1 MLKTLFNDTEVKMNT
16 IEHYYDGE
24 SEDNTSIFKCSKELA
39 EKGYLYSNNGL
50 LCPITDDKY
59 INIGRTD
66 KKYSYTFV
74 EHEGNNFKY
83 ISSAY
88 TCKESITEEK
98 DSRTR
103 KLNEYWSR
111 IDNTTDINPILSA
124 IAVDLM
130 NEDNFSQVNQT
141 FDVYENKQKSTTDT
155 ADSIDKAIEKRR
167 NPKLNAMAKKRAN
180 KVEKQI
186 KEVGLV
192 KYLDD
197 QLDKLHIGKHTNMYR
212 KLLGAFNI
220 MQGKGSYIFETI
232 AKAGEGK
239 SLEDEI
245 VFNLIIPK
253 QYIYRV
259 NNITT
264 SSFTR
269 YADKSM
275 YYFDR
280 TILLFGDMGS
290 NKSFANMEELL
301 NILKVLIT
309 EKEYIRDLSD
319 KAEDGNYSNKQL
331 KLKCESI
338 GGVYSSVINEFTRGD
353 SQLES
358 RTISSTPYGAKE
370 EDVMDFMIMLEYPN
384 SNESIEKKEA
394 EKELKKFQD
403 YLLSRVGADLIV
415 INPYGEVFKRYAL
428 NSEVPK
434 RELKQ
439 VMELFDAY
447 CKLTYFDC
455 DNVNGHLVASE
466 KQVKEFMKDI
476 CLENALIPY
485 ESDFLKM
492 LMAEEK
498 NTELVIVNNITEDN
512 LNPLD
517 TYYNDVLESMG
528 KGNMADITSF
538 SDLTYPEV
546 DQAVNRLLKLYK
558 LGGTSLDWKK
568 NVFFRISDIRRHYS
582 KYKAYKNIDNVQS
595 LIHRLVKK
603 GYVDSI
609 EYKDGK
615 QSIYYLTEQCNDI
628 TTPFE
633 LTNEDK
639 ESAERFLTKVGVIE
653 R

>member
-1 MLKTLFNDTEVKMNT
+1 MVTYNNDFEN
-16 IEHYYDGE
+16 EYDK
-24 SEDNTSIFKCSKELA
+24 SIFQCSSELTK
-39 EKGYLYSNNGL
+39 KGYMYTDDGL
-50 LCPITDDKY
+50 LCPLVENKY
-59 INIGRTD
+59 IKIGRNNN
-66 KKYSYTFV
+66 KYTYSLVEYENSTF
-74 EHEGNNFKY
+74 NY
-83 ISSAY
+83 ISSTY
-88 TCKESITEEK
+88 TCKESITEDKE
-98 DSRTR
+98 SRTK
-103 KLNEYWSR
+103 KLSEYWSK
-111 IDNTTDINPILSA
+111 INNSTDIKPILSS

-130 NEDNFSQVNQT
+130 NESNFAQVNQT
-141 FDVYENKQKSTTDT
+141 FSVYEEQQKQQSTAND
-155 ADSIDKAIEKRR
+155 DSLDREIERR
-167 NPKLNAMAKKRAN
+167 RSPKLNPFAKKDAEE
-180 KVEKQI
+180 VEEQI
-186 KEVGLV
+186 KEMGLV
-192 KYLDD
+192 KYLDN
-197 QLDKLHIGKHTNMYR
+197 QMDKLYIGNHTNMFR
-212 KLLGAFNI
+212 KTLGAFKI
-220 MQGKGSYIFETI
+220 MRGEGSYIFETI
-232 AKAGEGK
+232 AQAGEGK

-245 VFNLIIPK
+245 VFGMIIPK
-253 QYIYRV
+253 QYIYKV
-259 NNITT
+259 NSITK

-269 YADKSM
+269 YSDKNEC
-275 YYFDR
+275 YFDR
-280 TILLFGDMGS
+280 MILLFGDFGS
-290 NKSFANMEELL
+290 KKSFGSMEELL

-319 KAEDGNYSNKQL
+319 KTDDGNYSNKQL

-338 GGVYSSVINEFTRGD
+338 GGVYSSVINEFTQGD

-384 SNESIEKKEA
+384 SNESIEKEEA

-403 YLLSRVGADLIV
+403 YLLSRVGADIIV
-415 INPYGEVFKRYAL
+415 INPYGEVFKRYAF

-455 DNVNGHLVASE
+455 DNVNGHLIASE

-492 LMAEEK
+492 LMAEDKK
-498 NTELVIVNNITEDN
+498 NELVIIDNITEDN
-512 LNPLD
+512 LTPLD
-517 TYYNDVLESMG
+517 TYYNDVLESIG
-528 KGNMADITSF
+528 KGNIADITSF
-538 SDLTYPEV
+538 SDLTYSEI
-546 DQAVNRLLKLYK
+546 DKAVNRLLKLYK
-558 LGGTSLDWKK
+558 LGGTSSDWKE

-582 KYKAYKNIDNVQS
+582 KYKAYKNIDNVKG

-628 TTPFE
+628 ATPFE
-633 LTNEDK
+633 LTDEDK
-639 ESAERFLTKVGVIE
+639 ESAKLFLKKVGVV
-653 R
+653 

>member
-1 MLKTLFNDTEVKMNT
+1 MNT
-16 IEHYYDGE
+16 TEHYYDGE
-24 SEDNTSIFKCSKELA
+24 SEDTTSIFKCSTELA

-50 LCPITDDKY
+50 LCPISDSY
-59 INIGRTD
+59 YLNIGRTD
-66 KKYSYTFV
+66 KKYSYSFV
-74 EHEGNNFKY
+74 KNKGNDFKY

-103 KLNEYWSR
+103 KLNEYWSK
-111 IDNTTDINPILSA
+111 IDNTTDINPILST

-130 NEDNFSQVNQT
+130 NEDNFPQVNQT
-141 FDVYENKQKSTTDT
+141 FDVYENERKNLTTDT

-180 KVEKQI
+180 EVEKQI

-192 KYLDD
+192 KYLDN

-245 VFNLIIPK
+245 VFNHMIPK

-259 NNITT
+259 NSITT

-269 YADKSM
+269 YGDKSM

-280 TILLFGDMGS
+280 LILLFGDFGS
-290 NKSFANMEELL
+290 QKSFSSMEELL

-319 KAEDGNYSNKQL
+319 KADDGNYSNKQL
-331 KLKCESI
+331 KLKCQSI
-338 GGVYSSVINEFTRGD
+338 GGVYSSVINEFTQGD

-370 EDVMDFMIMLEYPN
+370 EDVMDFMIMLEYE
-384 SNESIEKKEA
+384 ESVQSKEKKKA
-394 EKELKKFQD
+394 EQELKKFQS
-403 YLLSRVGADLIV
+403 YLLNRVSDDIIV
-415 INPYGEVFKRYAL
+415 INPYGEVFKRHSL

-439 VMELFDAY
+439 SMELFNAY

-455 DNVNGHLVASE
+455 KTVNGHLIASE
-466 KQVKEFMKDI
+466 KQINDFMQNI

-492 LMAEEK
+492 LMAQGRK
-498 NTELVIVNNITEDN
+498 NELTIIGNITEDN

-517 TYYNDVLESMG
+517 TYYNDVLESIG
-528 KGNMADITSF
+528 KGNISDISSF
-538 SDLTYPEV
+538 SDLTYTEI

-558 LGGTSLDWKK
+558 LGGTSSDWKE

-582 KYKAYKNIDNVQS
+582 KYKAYKNIDNVQG

-615 QSIYYLTEQCNDI
+615 QSIYYLTEQCKDI

-633 LTNEDK
+633 LTEEDK
-639 ESAERFLTKVGVIE
+639 ESAEEFLKKVGVVK
-653 R
+653 

>member
-1 MLKTLFNDTEVKMNT
+1 MNT
-16 IEHYYDGE
+16 TEHYYDGE
-24 SEDNTSIFKCSKELA
+24 SEDTTSIFKCSKELA

-50 LCPITDDKY
+50 LCPISDSY
-59 INIGRTD
+59 YLNIGRTD
-66 KKYSYTFV
+66 KKYAYSFV
-74 EHEGNNFKY
+74 KNEGNDFKY

-98 DSRTR
+98 DSRTN
-103 KLNEYWSR
+103 KLNEYWSK
-111 IDNTTDINPILSA
+111 IDNRTDINPILTT

-130 NEDNFSQVNQT
+130 NEDNFSQVNKT
-141 FDVYENKQKSTTDT
+141 YDVYEHEKKKLSTATDESM
-155 ADSIDKAIEKRR
+155 DKSIDKRR
-167 NPKLNAMAKKRAN
+167 NPKLNSFRLQKAEE
-180 KVEKQI
+180 VEAELKT
-186 KEVGLV
+186 VGLV
-192 KYLDD
+192 KYLEK

-212 KLLGAFNI
+212 KILGAFKI
-220 MQGKGSYIFETI
+220 MLGEGSYIFETI

-245 VFNLIIPK
+245 VFGLIIPK
-253 QYIYRV
+253 QYIYKV
-259 NNITT
+259 NSITT

-269 YADKSM
+269 YGDKSM

-280 TILLFGDMGS
+280 MILLFGDFGS
-290 NKSFANMEELL
+290 QKSFGSMEELL

-319 KAEDGNYSNKQL
+319 KADDGNYSNKQL

-338 GGVYSSVINEFTRGD
+338 GGVYSSVINEFTQGD

-384 SNESIEKKEA
+384 SNESIEKEEA
-394 EKELKKFQD
+394 KKELKKFQD
-403 YLLSRVGADLIV
+403 YLLSRVGADIIV

-455 DNVNGHLVASE
+455 DNVNGHLIASE

-492 LMAEEK
+492 LMAEDKK
-498 NTELVIVNNITEDN
+498 NELVIIDNITEDN

-517 TYYNDVLESMG
+517 TYYNDVLESIG
-528 KGNMADITSF
+528 KGNIADITSF
-538 SDLTYPEV
+538 SDLTYSEI

-558 LGGTSLDWKK
+558 LGGTSSDWKE

-582 KYKAYKNIDNVQS
+582 KYKAYKNIDNVKG

-615 QSIYYLTEQCNDI
+615 QSIYYLTEQCKDI
-628 TTPFE
+628 ATPFE
-633 LTNEDK
+633 LTDEDK
-639 ESAERFLTKVGVIE
+639 ESAKLFLKKVGVV
-653 R
+653 